1 MKKFHERTLEVHA
14 GEMADPVTGARA
26 TPIYHTSSYA
36 FESAEKAKKLFIIM
50 VIDDTLII

>member
-36 FESAEKAKKLFIIM
+36 FESAEKAKQVKYQ
-50 VIDDTLII
+50 